1 MFDDSETLLIEQGL
15 FRHVDWLQRRI
26 E

>member
-15 FRHVDWLQRRI
+15 FRHVNWLQRRI